1 MLLFLGTQLQKKW
14 KNIRD
19 CYNKEYKKEKTTPSG
34 SGARKGA
41 RYMYFSSVS
50 NKDTTTNIEE
60 QNERQSEETSQLN
73 PNATEA
79 TEIRPPKRKKHKCQ
93 KIK

>member
-41 RYMYFSSVS
+41 RYMYFSRLSFLQNSVGES
-50 NKDTTTNIEE
+50 VLKWH
-60 QNERQSEETSQLN
+60 SL
-73 PNATEA
+73 
-79 TEIRPPKRKKHKCQ
+79 
-93 KIK
+93 